1 MQRLADE
8 RKDETILLH
17 RLGLA
22 ARTMIAGQ
30 ATGTPAGTEEI
41 LVHGVSAVCDPL
53 GGLYL
58 PETGVLVV
66 SDLHLEKGAAF
77 ARRGMLLPPYD
88 TIATLN
94 ILAAV
99 IARYDPKLVISLGD
113 NFHDRHGSELLPADL
128 RRMITDMARG
138 RDWIWI
144 NGNHDPDGTTDL
156 PGTSSDELVY
166 GGLVFRH
173 EPSLISAK
181 GEIAGH
187 LHPAATVRRRE
198 KSVRRPC
205 FASDGH
211 RLLMPA
217 FGVLSGGLDLRHRAL
232 QGLFARETLVAHL
245 LGRDRIYSVR
255 YGSLM
260 G

>member
-1 MQRLADE
+1 MRYAGLEDIELMNRLA
-8 RKDETILLH
+8 L
-17 RLGLA
+17 
-22 ARTMIAGQ
+22 ARTISGETA
-30 ATGTPAGTEEI
+30 ATGAEEI
-41 LVHGVSAVCDPL
+41 VVNGVLAVCDPL

-58 PETGVLVV
+58 PETGMLVV

-77 ARRGMLLPPYD
+77 ARRGMMLPPYD

-94 ILAAV
+94 ILSAV
-99 IARYDPKLVISLGD
+99 ITRYDPKVVVSLGD
-113 NFHDRHGSELLPADL
+113 NFHDRKGSEHLAPDL
-128 RRMITDMARG
+128 RALITAMARG

-144 NGNHDPDGTTDL
+144 NGNHDPDGTVDL
-156 PGTSSDELVY
+156 PGTCTDELFY

-173 EPSLISAK
+173 EPSLISGK

-187 LHPAATVRRRE
+187 LHPSATVRRRE

-205 FASDGH
+205 FASDGT

-217 FGVLSGGLDLRHRAL
+217 FGVLAGGLDLRHRAMH
-232 QGLFARETLVAHL
+232 GLFDREALVAHL

-255 YGSLM
+255 YANLIG
-260 G
+260 